1 MSGGNFISHIMPTS
15 TAANIQ
21 QEHLDDL
28 HYLLK

>member
-1 MSGGNFISHIMPTS
+1 MPTS